1 MKEKELYLQ
10 DLSDTI
16 YEMDEDEIVDIAKA
30 YIEAGYDAHDAV
42 NLGLVDGM
50 NRVGEAYEEEEYFVT
65 DLLFA
70 SDAMYAALD
79 YLQPYLTEDA
89 AAEKA
94 GVCVIGNVEGDTH
107 DIGKNL
113 VKTMLEA
120 SGFEMHDLGKDVP
133 VDTFISKAEEVNAD
147 IICISTLMTTTMP
160 KMREVLETLE
170 EKELRQTYKV
180 MIGGGPVNQAFADEI
195 GADGYSENAT
205 EAVRLAEKLM
215 KIEV

>member
-1 MKEKELYLQ
+1 MKDKNVYLQ
-10 DLSDTI
+10 ELSDTI
-16 YEMDEDEIVDIAKA
+16 YEMDEEAIVDIAKS

-42 NLGLVDGM
+42 NFGLVDGM
-50 NRVGEAYEEEEYFVT
+50 NRVGESYEEEEYFVT

-79 YLQPYLTEDA
+79 YLRPYLTEDA
-89 AAEKA
+89 AAEKS
-94 GVCVIGNVEGDTH
+94 GICVIGNVEGDTH

-120 SGFEMHDLGKDVP
+120 SGFEIHDLGKDVP
-133 VDTFISKAEEVNAD
+133 VNTFIDKAEEVNAD

-170 EKELRQTYKV
+170 ERNIRETYKV
-180 MIGGGPVNQAFADEI
+180 MIGGGPVNQTFADEI

-215 KIEV
+215 KIEA